1 MASLVFFI
9 KKKDRTLQLI
19 QDYRALN
26 AITVKNKYPLPLIS
40 ELIEKLRGAKYF
52 TKLDIRWGFNNVW
65 MKEGD
70 EWKAA
75 FHTNCGLFKPLVMF
89 FRLTNS
95 PATFQTMMNDI
106 FRELVA
112 EGTVVVY
119 IDDILIFTETVE
131 QHREVT
137 CRVLKLLEENQL
149 YQLKPDKCEFE
160 KT

>member
-1 MASLVFFI
+1 
-9 KKKDRTLQLI
+9 
-19 QDYRALN
+19 
-26 AITVKNKYPLPLIS
+26 
-40 ELIEKLRGAKYF
+40 
-52 TKLDIRWGFNNVW
+52 
-65 MKEGD
+65 
-70 EWKAA
+70 
-75 FHTNCGLFKPLVMF
+75 MF

-137 CRVLKLLEENQL
+137 RRVLKLLEENQL